1 MNRLNRV
8 KPLYSIR
15 STLTLTVSII
25 IIFILGSFGYVLLN
39 IANKTIQ
46 DVSDQSSQTVINQV
60 QYDVDQYLQ
69 TVELTMDSVR
79 YSSILRNFL
88 NDQSFKNREHTIDL
102 FESMLLSRDD
112 IISIALVLP
121 DGQVVTNDRNNEVNT
136 YIDQR
141 KEDYYINAL
150 EYTGMQISSSHIQK
164 IFLGE
169 YQWVV
174 SCSRGFEYRNGEKAV
189 LIIDLNFSLI
199 EEMLRRISL
208 GDKGYVFILDPKGD
222 LVYHPKREL
231 IDSGLKH
238 ENIEGI
244 LNRHVDIFSDEI
256 DDEKIEYVVTTSKY
270 SKWTIVGRR
279 FSTVSVYQHL
289 FQRYYVVMIAAGVL
303 ISVILAWL
311 LSSTILKQIRLLLG
325 GIREFESG
333 KLDVN
338 VDIEVENELGYLA
351 GAFND
356 MTAQITDLI
365 DENKQAE
372 KMKRKYE
379 LRALQAQINPHFLYN
394 TLDSIVWMGE
404 AGESKEVV
412 TMTSALAKLFRL
424 SINKGDTYHRI
435 KDELEHVEA
444 YLKIQQMRYGN
455 QLIYTF
461 DIDETLINQ
470 SIIKIILQPIIE
482 NAIYHGI
489 KTLPGQGTIEVS
501 LYQDYLVDLEE
512 VCIIFEIEDNGIGMT
527 EEEIDKLI
535 SGQYESTGKGSGV
548 GFHNVDDRIKMH
560 YGDKYGLVVESE
572 KYEGTKIQFRFPLNE
587 AVNYEKV

>member
-25 IIFILGSFGYVLLN
+25 IIFILGSFGYVLMN
-39 IANKTIQ
+39 VANKTMQ

-60 QYDVDQYLQ
+60 QYDVDQYLK

-79 YSSILRNFL
+79 YSSILRSFL
-88 NDQSFKNREHTIDL
+88 NDQSYENREITIDF

-112 IISIALVLP
+112 IISIALVMP
-121 DGQVVTNDRNNEVNT
+121 DGEVVTNDRNNEVNK

-141 KEDYYINAL
+141 EEDYYINAL
-150 EYTGMQISSSHIQK
+150 ENSGMQISSSHIQK

-174 SCSRGFEYRNGEKAV
+174 SCSSGFEYRGGDKAV

-208 GDKGYVFILDPKGD
+208 GDKGYVFILDAHGD

-244 LNRHVDIFSDEI
+244 LTRATDIFPDNI
-256 DDEKIEYVVTTSKY
+256 DDENIEYVVTSSKY
-270 SKWTIVGRR
+270 SEWTIVGRR
-279 FSTVSVYQHL
+279 LSTISVYQNL

-311 LSSTILKQIRLLLG
+311 LASTILKQIRLLLG

-356 MTAQITDLI
+356 MTDQITDLI

-404 AGESKEVV
+404 AGESEEVV

-424 SINKGDTYHRI
+424 SINKGETYHRI
-435 KDELEHVEA
+435 KDELEHVES
-444 YLKIQQMRYGN
+444 YLKIQQMRYGDK
-455 QLIYTF
+455 LSYTF
-461 DIDETLINQ
+461 DVDESLMDRP
-470 SIIKIILQPIIE
+470 IIKIILQPIIE

-489 KTLPGQGTIEVS
+489 KTLPGKGEIEVS
-501 LYQDYLVDLEE
+501 LRQEYLDDLNE
-512 VCIIFEIEDNGIGMT
+512 VCIIFEIEDNGMGMT
-527 EEEIDKLI
+527 EEEIEKLI
-535 SGQYESTGKGSGV
+535 SGQYETTGKGSGV

-560 YGDKYGLVVESE
+560 YGEKFGLVVESE
-572 KYEGTKIQFRFPLNE
+572 KYEGTKIQFRFPLE
-587 AVNYEKV
+587 EEVTHEKI